1 MTKKLP
7 NRKGFRNKSELERIG
22 EIVVSVAGLGNSD
35 IVNMY
40 EQHEDMRSKRINK
53 GTDPVRRETLNK
65 NGRGSWEN
73 WMKAGGMDPA
83 DPSIQ
88 DFCQKIVAASAKP
101 HRAFDRDEGD
111 QASFDRLAA
120 AIEAC
125 GGTVQK
131 SSA

>member
-1 MTKKLP
+1 MASKKQLP

-40 EQHEDMRSKRINK
+40 EQHEDMRSKRIDK

-65 NGRGSWEN
+65 NAEGSWKN

-83 DPSIQ
+83 DTGIQ
-88 DFCQKIVAASAKP
+88 DFCQKMVAASEKP
-101 HRAFDRDEGD
+101 HRAFD
-111 QASFDRLAA
+111 
-120 AIEAC
+120 
-125 GGTVQK
+125 
-131 SSA
+131 